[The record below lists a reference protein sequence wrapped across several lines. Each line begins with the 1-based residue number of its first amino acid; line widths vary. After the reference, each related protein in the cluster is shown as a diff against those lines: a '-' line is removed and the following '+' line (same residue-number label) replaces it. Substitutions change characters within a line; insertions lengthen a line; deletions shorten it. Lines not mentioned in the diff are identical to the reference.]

1 MSRQR
6 RSAVLAGVVAGL
18 VSIAVLRSQ
27 HVHSALGGL
36 VAAAVTGAVIAIV
49 NRVLE
54 GRGAAKK

>member
-1 MSRQR
+1 
-6 RSAVLAGVVAGL
+6 
-18 VSIAVLRSQ
+18 
-27 HVHSALGGL
+27 VHSALGGL